1 MQVGRLVFD
10 LSKRCSGSQRM
21 FVVVDPVVLPKLSD
35 RTLQGVPGSTQLTLQ
50 RSLLLWPR
58 QMVETLR
65 SFVVRTR
72 DKVTSNTLKVKR

>member
-1 MQVGRLVFD
+1 
-10 LSKRCSGSQRM
+10 M
-21 FVVVDPVVLPKLSD
+21 FVVVDPVDLPKLSD
-35 RTLQGVPGSTQLTLQ
+35 RTLQGVPSSSQLTLQ